1 MTALPDDAADSPKTP
16 HAAQPAQPSFES
28 ALAELGEL
36 VGRLESGALGLS
48 ESIAAYEKG
57 VTLLHGLHEQL
68 AAVEERVRTLVRVDE
83 QGRPILS
90 STPPE
95 TAGAEKSTAADK
107 PAGADKPAR
116 GAARAG
122 RAKRLPGMDDAE
134 GPT

>member
-1 MTALPDDAADSPKTP
+1 MTAPPDGAEQSTKAP
-16 HAAQPAQPSFES
+16 HTAQSAGPTFEA

-36 VGRLESGALGLS
+36 VGRLESGTLGLS

-57 VTLLHGLHEQL
+57 VSLLHGLHEQL

-90 STPPE
+90 ADTPGIAESEKSP
-95 TAGAEKSTAADK
+95 AEKT
-107 PAGADKPAR
+107 AGADKPAR
-116 GAARAG
+116 GAGRSG

-134 GPT
+134 GLT